1 MIKLTRAIKDA
12 NQDKEESVVL
22 KVYTKREDNIKVRQ
36 FNVAEMIESQQKK
49 KEIEGEIQKK
59 SI

>member
-36 FNVAEMIESQQKK
+36 FNVAEMIESEQKK
-49 KEIEGEIQKK
+49 KEGEIQKK
-59 SI
+59 SV

>member
-36 FNVAEMIESQQKK
+36 FNVAEIIESEQKK
-49 KEIEGEIQKK
+49 KEIEGEIHKQ
-59 SI
+59 SV

>member
-12 NQDKEESVVL
+12 KQDKEESVVL

-36 FNVAEMIESQQKK
+36 FNVAEMIES
-49 KEIEGEIQKK
+49 
-59 SI
+59 